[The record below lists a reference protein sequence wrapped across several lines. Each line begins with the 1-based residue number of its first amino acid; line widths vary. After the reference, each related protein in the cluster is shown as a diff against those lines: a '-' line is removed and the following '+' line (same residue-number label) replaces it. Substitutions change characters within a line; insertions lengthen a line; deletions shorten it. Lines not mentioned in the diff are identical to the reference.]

1 MTDNEYWSTD
11 TEILNLKEQRWI
23 KGPNLPRGIHD
34 ASCVALP
41 PTLDFA
47 CLLIGGQGY
56 FEFIDPCGTRYYY
69 ESEFDRSHIKVRVY
83 GLKKSLDEWILLG
96 TIETGRFSHI
106 ALPFS

>member
-23 KGPNLPRGIHD
+23 KGPNLPLGIHD

-41 PTLDFA
+41 QILDLT
-47 CLLIGGQGY
+47 CLLIGGKAEKYGNEY
-56 FEFIDPCGTRYYY
+56 K
-69 ESEFDRSHIKVRVY
+69 FDIRKSVY